1 MFKTLEYLKFLF
13 SATNQHGVHSPFVY
27 DYVTKCLYTKSP
39 YRQTKSMAVFLKSLA
54 YFEVRAIGL
63 SPSKESA
70 RGIIQREFP
79 EIQINVERND
89 AAYLDISDFESGLS
103 FESLNIHNHSI
114 GFVDS
119 IYRNRQY
126 KNVWEELKK
135 SPHIT
140 VTVDL
145 FHCGIVFFRKEQAKE
160 HFRIRI

>member
-1 MFKTLEYLKFLF
+1 MFKTLEYLKFL
-13 SATNQHGVHSPFVY
+13 SSSTNQHGVHSPFVY
-27 DYVTKCLYTKSP
+27 NYVTKCLYARSPHKSTK
-39 YRQTKSMAVFLKSLA
+39 TMAVLLKSMA
-54 YFEVRAIGL
+54 YFKVRTIEL

-70 RGIIQREFP
+70 RDIIQREFP
-79 EIQINVERND
+79 EIQINMERND

-119 IYRNRQY
+119 IYRNRQH
-126 KNVWEELKK
+126 KNVWDEVKK

-160 HFRIRI
+160 HFKIRI